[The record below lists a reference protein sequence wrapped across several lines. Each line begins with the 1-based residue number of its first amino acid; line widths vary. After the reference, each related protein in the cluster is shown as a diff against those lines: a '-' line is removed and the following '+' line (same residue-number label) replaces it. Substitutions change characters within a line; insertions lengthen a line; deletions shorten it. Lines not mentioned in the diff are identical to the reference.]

1 MKTLSNYKSKTLLG
15 YNNNEAIYLTAPSW
29 DCDWYWGFGYL
40 GNRNCHYHMDGLNKK
55 KDFHSALIEHFGHSL
70 NIQPSKTWT
79 FAELMKSVYLLKST
93 AELLGRGSA
102 NLTSNPCKDV
112 IINTEETKRI
122 NNVVLP
128 QIFEEIYDI
137 LQGYDGYKKNMNKLI
152 HMNSLGDTTKI
163 VLFMNDKGITTDD
176 LKETKEISS
185 RDFTIIHSKYWEMY
199 HANKK

>member
-1 MKTLSNYKSKTLLG
+1 
-15 YNNNEAIYLTAPSW
+15 
-29 DCDWYWGFGYL
+29 
-40 GNRNCHYHMDGLNKK
+40 
-55 KDFHSALIEHFGHSL
+55 
-70 NIQPSKTWT
+70 
-79 FAELMKSVYLLKST
+79 MKSVYLLKST